1 MKKSKIIVPAL
12 GLLLLSTAASISGS
26 VAWFVANRTF
36 NATVGNFAVVSTTG
50 ALECAFTPGVGTENG
65 KKADESADTSTLTVS
80 DNSVLTHGS
89 VDHKTQK
96 AYYPT
101 DEKATTFN
109 AGYALTGTKGTLP
122 TTDPVAAATGDT
134 LGLLRGKNTS
144 GDNIFTAFT
153 WDMTFTFNTTNASD
167 SFALFFDNDQSVV
180 TRTSTDGTSSEETY
194 KGFRIAF
201 MHVSGTTKD
210 LVWAD
215 NQEWNATLAN
225 SNVKYMSGNPAAVTG
240 YAAADKDLIA
250 SNTAAANIA
259 SVDESN
265 GIADGTASA
274 TAESYYNY
282 LGTFTPSSRTMTF
295 RCAAWYEGTDPNVVI
310 GADLDTV
317 SVAMHFATRRVI

>member
-12 GLLLLSTAASISGS
+12 GLLLLSTAASVSGS

-36 NATVGNFAVVSTTG
+36 DANVGNFAVVSTTG
-50 ALECAFTPGVGTENG
+50 ALECVFTPGVGTENTVTNNV
-65 KKADESADTSTLTVS
+65 ADTSTLKVS

-89 VDHKTQK
+89 VDHKNKK

-167 SFALFFDNDQSVV
+167 SFALFFDNEQSAVA
-180 TRTSTDGTSSEETY
+180 RESDDGSSNLDTY

-201 MHVSGTTKD
+201 MAVSGTTKN

-215 NQEWNATLAN
+215 NAN
-225 SNVKYMSGNPAAVTG
+225 YDCQYMSGNPAAATN
-240 YAAADKDLIA
+240 YAAADKDFINA
-250 SNTAAANIA
+250 STAAANIA
-259 SVDESN
+259 SVNEST
-265 GIADGTASA
+265 GLADGTASA
-274 TAESYYNY
+274 TAEGYYNY

-295 RCAAWYEGTDPNVVI
+295 RCAAWYEGTDSNVVI
-310 GADLDTV
+310 GADMDIV
-317 SVAMHFATRRVI
+317 SAHMYFATRRVA